1 MTSNAVKIRVQ
12 DLVRLFGP
20 VRAVDGITFEVA
32 EGEVVGFLGP
42 NGAGKTTTMRI
53 LTGFLRPTMGRAEI
67 AGYDV
72 SEASLLA
79 RRHLGYLPENVAL
92 YGEMRVEEYLDYRA
106 KLKGVPRSQ
115 RKARIDYVI
124 ERCRLQEM
132 RRRLCSTLSKGYRQ
146 RVGLADALVHNPDI
160 LILDEPTVGLDPL
173 QVRETREVIRELGVD
188 HTVLLSTHILHEVE
202 MVCERVIIIH
212 RGKIALDS
220 PLAELQRSRL
230 IEVGVAADGVP
241 VDDVASALGA
251 VAGVREVRPPRDGGE
266 LFELVLEDNADP
278 RDQVAR
284 MVLDRGWKLRHLAL
298 RRETLEDR
306 FVDAIL
312 RAEA

>member
-1 MTSNAVKIRVQ
+1 MTSNGVKIRVQ

-20 VRAVDGITFEVA
+20 VRAVDGISFEVS
-32 EGEVVGFLGP
+32 EGEIVGFLGP

-67 AGYDV
+67 AGFDV
-72 SEASLLA
+72 TQNSLQA

-92 YGEMRVEEYLDYRA
+92 YGEMRVEEYLEYRA
-106 KLKGVPRSQ
+106 KLKGVPRSER
-115 RKARIDYVI
+115 RKRIDYVI
-124 ERCRLQEM
+124 ERCRLDEM
-132 RRRLCSTLSKGYRQ
+132 RRRLCGTLSKGYRQ

-173 QVRETREVIRELGVD
+173 QVRETRAVIRQLGED
-188 HTVLLSTHILHEVE
+188 HTVLLSTHILPEVE
-202 MVCERVIIIH
+202 MVCERVIIIN

-220 PLAELQRSRL
+220 PLEELRRSQL
-230 IEVGVAADGVP
+230 IEVGVDADGAP
-241 VDDVASALGA
+241 VTDIVAMLRS
-251 VAGVREVRPPRDGGE
+251 VSGVREVRPPRDGSE
-266 LFELVLEDNADP
+266 VFELVLEDNADP
-278 RDQVAR
+278 RNQIAR
-284 MVLDRGWKLRHLAL
+284 MILDRGWKLQHLAL

-306 FVDAIL
+306 FVDVIV

>member
-1 MTSNAVKIRVQ
+1 MTSNGVKIRVQ

-20 VRAVDGITFEVA
+20 VRAVDGISFEVS
-32 EGEVVGFLGP
+32 EGEIVGFLGP

-67 AGYDV
+67 AGFDV
-72 SEASLLA
+72 TQNSLQA

-106 KLKGVPRSQ
+106 KLKGVPRSER
-115 RKARIDYVI
+115 RKRIDYVI
-124 ERCRLQEM
+124 ERCRLDEM
-132 RRRLCSTLSKGYRQ
+132 RRRLCGTLSKGYRQ

-173 QVRETREVIRELGVD
+173 QVRETRAVIRQLGED
-188 HTVLLSTHILHEVE
+188 HTVLLSTHILPEVE
-202 MVCERVIIIH
+202 MVCERVIIIN

-220 PLAELQRSRL
+220 PLEELQRSQL
-230 IEVGVAADGVP
+230 IEVGVDADGAP
-241 VDDVASALGA
+241 VTDIVAMLRS
-251 VAGVREVRPPRDGGE
+251 VSGVREVRPPRDGSE
-266 LFELVLEDNADP
+266 VFELVLEDNADP
-278 RDQVAR
+278 RNQIAR
-284 MVLDRGWKLRHLAL
+284 MILDRGWKLQHLAL

-306 FVDAIL
+306 FVDVIV